1 MDLKEE
7 VLRLKR
13 EKNAVILA
21 HNYQLPD
28 VQDVADF
35 VGDSLNLSL
44 AARSADAKMIVFAGV
59 YFSYWLVQNRI
70 LGALIRIFAVRH
82 LLQLTLAQSSKG
94 SRGALALSAGPRPSW
109 APASPCR
116 ETSRRLGPRP
126 LQHGEG
132 SHHYLSPPC
141 LAEPVDVKCRR

>member
-21 HNYQLPD
+21 HNYQLPE

-59 YFSYWLVQNRI
+59 YFMAETAAI
-70 LGALIRIFAVRH
+70 LN
-82 LLQLTLAQSSKG
+82 
-94 SRGALALSAGPRPSW
+94 PD
-109 APASPCR
+109 
-116 ETSRRLGPRP
+116 RR
-126 LQHGEG
+126 
-132 SHHYLSPPC
+132 C
-141 LAEPVDVKCRR
+141 

>member
-21 HNYQLPD
+21 HNYQLPE

-44 AARSADAKMIVFAGV
+44 AARSVDAKMIVFAGV
-59 YFSYWLVQNRI
+59 YFMAETAAI
-70 LGALIRIFAVRH
+70 LNPDKKVLIPDPDAGCSLAASVNAEAVRRWKEKH
-82 LLQLTLAQSSKG
+82 PNGVVVAYINTYAEVK
-94 SRGALALSAGPRPSW
+94 ALA
-109 APASPCR
+109 
-116 ETSRRLGPRP
+116 ETP
-126 LQHGEG
+126 
-132 SHHYLSPPC
+132 
-141 LAEPVDVKCRR
+141 